1 LLLGAYRRQEGWPLP
16 VKQVLVAA
24 VAATALVAALAG
36 CGRPIPTTPA
46 GSSPPTQSAPRSSG
60 SAAASATPSATPT
73 PSARTPSPV
82 LVPAPTGAPP
92 NAAEVTARVKGTR
105 VKDALG
111 GYSAAVVDVGS
122 GATLFRHQADRAR
135 IPASTMKL
143 VTGAAVLAALGP
155 DHTFRTTVVQA
166 KAGEIVLVGGGDPYL
181 TAKSAAGTFPR
192 RASVNDLAKS
202 TAAALARSRTRTVRL
217 GYDARLFTGPA
228 WNPAWPRGYGDQVTP
243 ISALWVDEGRLYG
256 STGPRTKNPARAAA
270 EAFGA
275 ALRKRGVRVT
285 GLAPTR
291 APQGATELAAV
302 ASPALE
308 RVVEQMLLVSDNDAA
323 EVLLRHVA
331 LAAGRPGSTA
341 EGVRAVG
348 AQLTELGVGTEGARI
363 VDGSGLA
370 RQNALPATTLVR
382 LLRLAAAETR
392 PELRALVT
400 GLPVAGVEGSLRIR
414 FGDDASLAGRGVVR
428 GKTGTLREVHSLA
441 GLIRTRDGS
450 VLVFAFLINR
460 PKNAFNARVWL
471 DRATAAISTCGCR

>member
-1 LLLGAYRRQEGWPLP
+1 
-16 VKQVLVAA
+16 VA
-24 VAATALVAALAG
+24 
-36 CGRPIPTTPA
+36 
-46 GSSPPTQSAPRSSG
+46 
-60 SAAASATPSATPT
+60 
-73 PSARTPSPV
+73 
-82 LVPAPTGAPP
+82 APTGAPP
-92 NAAEVTARVKGTR
+92 NAAKVTARVNGTR

-111 GYSAAVVDVGS
+111 GYSAAVVDVGT
-122 GATLFRHQADRAR
+122 GASLFRHQADRAR
-135 IPASTMKL
+135 IPASTLKL
-143 VTGAAVLAALGP
+143 VTGAAALAALGP
-155 DHTFRTTVVQA
+155 DHSFRTAVVQP

-202 TAAALARSRTRTVRL
+202 TAAALARTGTKTVRL
-217 GYDARLFTGPA
+217 GYDTRLFAGPA

-256 STGPRTKNPARAAA
+256 STGPQTKNPARAAA
-270 EAFGA
+270 EAFA
-275 ALRKRGVRVT
+275 TALRKNGVRVT
-285 GLAPTR
+285 GLASTR
-291 APQGATELAAV
+291 AAQGAAEVAAV
-302 ASPALE
+302 ASPSLQ

-341 EGVRAVG
+341 EGVRAVRT
-348 AQLTELGVGTEGARI
+348 QLTELGVGTEGARI

-370 RQNALPATTLVR
+370 RQNVLPATTLVQ
-382 LLRLAAAETR
+382 LLRLAAGETR

-428 GKTGTLREVHSLA
+428 GKTGTLREVHGLA
-441 GLIRTRDGS
+441 GLVRTRDGS
-450 VLVFAFLINR
+450 VLVYAFLINR

-471 DRATAAISTCGCR
+471 DRVTASISACGCR